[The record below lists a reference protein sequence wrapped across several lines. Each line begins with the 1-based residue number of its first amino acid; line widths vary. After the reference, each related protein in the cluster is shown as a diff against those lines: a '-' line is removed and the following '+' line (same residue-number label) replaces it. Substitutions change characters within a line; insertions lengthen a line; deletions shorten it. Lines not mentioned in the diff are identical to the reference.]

1 MINHIESLKKRLD
14 YSLLQFVDADSA
26 SISIGAVLAFYG
38 FHADLTSLQDVC
50 ATSKQ
55 FPSVEALLR
64 AVEHFN
70 LDAVNPRI
78 AEDYRNSNHHI
89 KLSLTPS
96 LILEESGKVVAC
108 FDSYN
113 NNLLIYDPAQGIKE
127 IPRNQV
133 EVQEDKSEHEEKPK
147 GIPIKKNKDG
157 EIIANAFVTPEQV
170 SIILNDGIG
179 LTDEIPPLRSFFIE
193 RIIGEMKKT
202 DSVDVKD
209 GKIDQNSV
217 IDCVINKN
225 GPSIREIIIKNYR
238 QKERLDEIINT
249 ATWSLTRM
257 LENSVK

>member
-1 MINHIESLKKRLD
+1 MSFLIIMQYTDEQIQKMIELKDSIIDKMTKHQEELDFLERNLEILDVILKGSSFTKASSLPRKEEPKQEIKIETKD
-14 YSLLQFVDADSA
+14 E
-26 SISIGAVLAFYG
+26 
-38 FHADLTSLQDVC
+38 
-50 ATSKQ
+50 
-55 FPSVEALLR
+55 P
-64 AVEHFN
+64 
-70 LDAVNPRI
+70 
-78 AEDYRNSNHHI
+78 
-89 KLSLTPS
+89 
-96 LILEESGKVVAC
+96 ES
-108 FDSYN
+108 
-113 NNLLIYDPAQGIKE
+113 
-127 IPRNQV
+127 
-133 EVQEDKSEHEEKPK
+133 
-147 GIPIKKNKDG
+147 IPIKKNKDG

-170 SIILNDGIG
+170 SIILSEGIG

-209 GKIDQNSV
+209 GKIDESAV